1 VSDRV
6 RLDLGL
12 LLPAR
17 RDYDECVSRLEH
29 LLRATTGI
37 TAAHVLDPDVP
48 EAAALC
54 LHFDPAVFSMAEVER
69 VARSVGAQ
77 VCSEESTRTRS
88 ERP

>member
-1 VSDRV
+1 MSDRV

-12 LLPAR
+12 LLPER
-17 RDYDECVSRLEH
+17 RDHDECVSRLEQ

-37 TAAHVLDPDVP
+37 SAAHVVDPDVP

-54 LHFDPAVFSMAEVER
+54 LHFDPTVLSMAEVEH
-69 VARSVGAQ
+69 VARSAGAQ